1 MLKCVSK
8 ERNFFLE
15 MSASFDLN
23 HDRLA
28 GDSKF
33 ATIASSLSTQS
44 RIDSR
49 EAFNRYCRKACLLWS
64 EQFSH
69 SPVGTSAFFT
79 ELLDRIDRRGEGTI
93 KTPWGGVVIV
103 LHEHP
108 RVEKYLVIRQGGYLA
123 LEMHEQK
130 DEHLQVQEG
139 AGLILS
145 RRAVDRPLTVEAVAS
160 GDRFHFEPGMEH
172 CLIGTENL
180 LVFERSTDP
189 KGMDQDL
196 VFIYEPD
203 SDIC

>member
-1 MLKCVSK
+1 
-8 ERNFFLE
+8 
-15 MSASFDLN
+15 MSASFDLD
-23 HDRLA
+23 HGRLA
-28 GDSKF
+28 SDSRF
-33 ATIASSLSTQS
+33 ATLAGSLSAQS

-49 EAFNRYCRKACLLWS
+49 GSFNRYCREACRLWS
-64 EQFSH
+64 AQFSH
-69 SPVGTSAFFT
+69 GRSGASAFFN
-79 ELLDRIDRRGEGTI
+79 ELLDRINQRGEGTI
-93 KTPWGGVVIV
+93 QTPWGGVVIV

-130 DEHLQVQEG
+130 DERLEVQEG

-145 RRAVDRPLTVEAVAS
+145 RRADGQPLTVEALAP
-160 GDRFHFEPGMEH
+160 GERFHFEPGMEH

-180 LVFERSTDP
+180 LVFERSVDP

-203 SDIC
+203 GAVS